1 MNNIFK
7 TICLVLTGAAL
18 ASCAPDFPD
27 NKDYPF
33 ISENTGQTPEIT
45 FSGEKDIKVGKTG
58 GEFKGS
64 FKSNL
69 PWVAESLVDW
79 IEITSDKRGMGGNGD
94 NALAFTVTR
103 NTTLKSRT
111 GQIRI
116 SITSDAEACIKVV
129 QEPSLPED
137 LGNKWFVKPG
147 ATGKGSSWEDAID
160 LGEALK
166 ACANSD
172 KLYLAAGTYT
182 PTQYAGG
189 SSEANKTFYLSQ
201 NVKIIGGYPE
211 NPTADDVPNPSVNKT
226 VLSGDG
232 SSTLHVLIIGAPKDD
247 TYIVDISGITV
258 TGGCNTATSAGS
270 NKLNGEF
277 FYTGYAA
284 GVYVLGS
291 KVKFTDCVI
300 KDNKSAMFA
309 CGMFCTNNSYVEM
322 ERCEIT
328 DNVVGEG
335 NAAGIHNAGTMILRN
350 CGIRRNTC
358 TTSSLVGGF
367 YNFDLNKKTNTAR
380 AYLYGCEFENNAA
393 AVSWK
398 KCSNFYGRENS
409 FSVLVNS
416 TFYGSDAGKNTPVLI
431 YGTGAADTEA
441 YIISCT
447 VAGNKTNDPAVCI
460 GLAQVDSKVMVY
472 NTIVSG
478 NEGGRDGIW
487 SVKSN
492 MSTFLDQRTE
502 TTSYSINAEK
512 VFGDD
517 KVVEGFLFA
526 PATMLGKP
534 ADGVVPLIGAGNPAL
549 TNGMTADQLK
559 AIKCGRKPEIDET
572 EVVKDQK
579 GNPRTGKVM
588 GAYVGK

>member
-18 ASCAPDFPD
+18 ASCTLDFP
-27 NKDYPF
+27 KESEYPF
-33 ISENTGQTPEIT
+33 LSGNTGQTPEIT
-45 FSGEKDIKVGKTG
+45 FSGQKDIAVGKTG

-79 IEITSDKRGMGGNGD
+79 IEITSDKRGMGGNGETELTF
-94 NALAFTVTR
+94 NVTR

-111 GQIRI
+111 GQIRV

-137 LGNKWFVKPG
+137 LGNEWFIKPG
-147 ATGKGSSWEDAID
+147 ATGKGTSWEDATD

-166 ACANSD
+166 ACATAD

-189 SSEANKTFYLSQ
+189 SSDADKTFLLTQ
-201 NVKIIGGYPE
+201 NVRIYGGYPA
-211 NPTADDVPNPSVNKT
+211 NPKAGDAADPAVNKT
-226 VLSGDG
+226 ILSGNE
-232 SSTLHVLIIGAPKDD
+232 SSTNHVFVIAAPKDD
-247 TYIVDISGITV
+247 DYSIQINGITV
-258 TGGCNTATSAGS
+258 RGGCNTSTKAGS
-270 NKLNGEF
+270 NKLNGEYF
-277 FYTGYAA
+277 FTGYGA

-291 KVKFTDCVI
+291 KVKFTNCFI
-300 KDNKSAMFA
+300 KDNKSVKFA
-309 CGMFCTNNSYVEM
+309 CGMFSTNNSYVEM
-322 ERCEIT
+322 EHCEIT
-328 DNVVGEG
+328 DNMVENG

-350 CGIRRNTC
+350 CGIRRNGC
-358 TTSSLVGGF
+358 TTNSLVGGF
-367 YNFDLNKKTNTAR
+367 YNYDTDKK
-380 AYLYGCEFENNAA
+380 LENNSA
-393 AVSWK
+393 STNWK
-398 KCSNFYGRENS
+398 RVSNFYGRENS
-409 FSVLVNS
+409 FSVIVNT
-416 TFYGSDAGKNTPVLI
+416 TFYGSDAGNAPIAI
-431 YGTGAADTEA
+431 YGKGVTDTEA

-447 VAGNKTNDPAVCI
+447 VAGNKSSSPDVCSGI
-460 GLAQVDSKVMVY
+460 AQIESKVKVY
-472 NTIVSG
+472 NSIVSG
-478 NEGGRDGIW
+478 NKGGRDGIW
-487 SVKSN
+487 TIKSTMN
-492 MSTFLDQRTE
+492 ELIDQRTE
-502 TTSYSINAEK
+502 TVSYSINAEK

-517 KVVEGFLFA
+517 APVSGLLFD
-526 PATMLGKP
+526 PEKMLGK
-534 ADGVVPLIGAGNPAL
+534 ASNGVVPLIGAGNPAL

-559 AIKCGRKPEIDET
+559 SIKSGRKPEIDET

>member
-1 MNNIFK
+1 
-7 TICLVLTGAAL
+7 
-18 ASCAPDFPD
+18 
-27 NKDYPF
+27 
-33 ISENTGQTPEIT
+33 
-45 FSGEKDIKVGKTG
+45 
-58 GEFKGS
+58 
-64 FKSNL
+64 
-69 PWVAESLVDW
+69 
-79 IEITSDKRGMGGNGD
+79 
-94 NALAFTVTR
+94 
-103 NTTLKSRT
+103 
-111 GQIRI
+111 
-116 SITSDAEACIKVV
+116 
-129 QEPSLPED
+129 
-137 LGNKWFVKPG
+137 
-147 ATGKGSSWEDAID
+147 
-160 LGEALK
+160 
-166 ACANSD
+166 
-172 KLYLAAGTYT
+172 
-182 PTQYAGG
+182 
-189 SSEANKTFYLSQ
+189 
-201 NVKIIGGYPE
+201 
-211 NPTADDVPNPSVNKT
+211 
-226 VLSGDG
+226 
-232 SSTLHVLIIGAPKDD
+232 
-247 TYIVDISGITV
+247 
-258 TGGCNTATSAGS
+258 
-270 NKLNGEF
+270 
-277 FYTGYAA
+277 
-284 GVYVLGS
+284 
-291 KVKFTDCVI
+291 
-300 KDNKSAMFA
+300 
-309 CGMFCTNNSYVEM
+309 M

-328 DNVVGEG
+328 DNEVAGEG
-335 NAAGIHNAGTMILRN
+335 DGTAAGIHNSGTMILRN
-350 CGIRRNTC
+350 CGIRRNTG

-517 KVVEGFLFA
+517 KVVEGLLFD

-534 ADGVVPLIGAGNPAL
+534 ADGVVPLIGSGNPAL

>member
-18 ASCAPDFPD
+18 ASCTPDFPD

-79 IEITSDKRGMGGNGD
+79 IEITSDKRGMGGNGETELTF
-94 NALAFTVTR
+94 NVTR

-111 GQIRI
+111 GQIRV

-137 LGNKWFVKPG
+137 LGNEWFIKPG
-147 ATGKGSSWEDAID
+147 ATGKGTSWEDATD

-166 ACANSD
+166 ACATAD

-189 SSEANKTFYLSQ
+189 SSDADKTFLLTQ
-201 NVKIIGGYPE
+201 NVRIYGGYPA
-211 NPTADDVPNPSVNKT
+211 NPKAGDVADPAVNKT
-226 VLSGDG
+226 ILSGNE
-232 SSTLHVLIIGAPKDD
+232 SSTRHVFVIAAPKDD
-247 TYIVDISGITV
+247 DYSIQINGITV
-258 TGGCNTATSAGS
+258 RGGNNKDTKAGS
-270 NKLNGEF
+270 NKLNGEY
-277 FYTGYAA
+277 FYTGYGA

-291 KVKFTDCVI
+291 KVKFTDCFI
-300 KDNKSAMFA
+300 KDNKSVKFA
-309 CGMFCTNNSYVEM
+309 CGMFTTNNSYVEM
-322 ERCEIT
+322 EHCEIT
-328 DNVVGEG
+328 DNMVESG
-335 NAAGIHNAGTMILRN
+335 NASGIHNAGTMILRN
-350 CGIRRNTC
+350 CGIRRNAC

-367 YNFDLNKKTNTAR
+367 YNFDPDKKLNTAK
-380 AYLYGCEFENNAA
+380 AYIYSCEFENNSGSTNMKR
-393 AVSWK
+393 V
-398 KCSNFYGRENS
+398 SNFYGRENS
-409 FSVLVNS
+409 FSVIVNT
-416 TFYGSDAGKNTPVLI
+416 TFYGSDAGNAPVAI
-431 YGTGAADTEA
+431 YGKGVTDTEA

-447 VAGNKTNDPAVCI
+447 VAGNKSSSPDVCAGI
-460 GLAQVDSKVMVY
+460 AQADSKVKVY
-472 NTIVSG
+472 NSIVSG
-478 NEGGRDGIW
+478 NTGGHDGIW
-487 SVKSN
+487 STESSMVTVLN
-492 MSTFLDQRTE
+492 QRSE
-502 TTSYSINAEK
+502 VTSYSINAEK
-512 VFGDD
+512 VFGDVD
-517 KVVEGFLFA
+517 VVSGLLFD
-526 PATMLGKP
+526 PEKMLGKVSN
-534 ADGVVPLIGAGNPAL
+534 GVIPLVGEGNPAL

-559 AIKCGRKPEIDET
+559 SIKSGREPEIDET